1 MIGKA
6 DDELVVGETGLT
18 ETQTTP
24 PGVLAIWNSCV
35 PGREAEFE
43 EWYQHEHF
51 HERIAVPG
59 FLLGRRYEAVRGAPQ
74 YFCFYLTQSP
84 DVLRSPAY
92 LERLNN
98 PTPQTRKIMSGPFR
112 DMIRTACGVSVRLG
126 VMRGAVAV
134 TVRFTRPPAL
144 SVLQDT
150 AKELAADKAVACA
163 EIWQARS
170 AAEFPVSE
178 EERVRGGDARIE
190 ACLMVE
196 TLRLADA
203 ETIAAALANRFQES
217 APASAVGIYRLLC
230 EIRSG

>member
-1 MIGKA
+1 
-6 DDELVVGETGLT
+6 LT
-18 ETQTTP
+18 QTQTTQ

-84 DVLRSPAY
+84 GVLKSPAY

-112 DMIRTACGVSVRLG
+112 DMIRTVCSRSARLG

-134 TVRFTRPPAL
+134 TIRFTKPPAPSL
-144 SVLQDT
+144 LQDT
-150 AKELAADKAVACA
+150 ANEFAADKAVACV
-163 EIWQARS
+163 EIWQAAS

-196 TLRLADA
+196 TLRPAAA
-203 ETIAAALANRFQES
+203 ETIAAALADRF
-217 APASAVGIYRLLC
+217 PAGAVGIYRLLC
-230 EIRSG
+230 EIGSG

>member
-1 MIGKA
+1 LS
-6 DDELVVGETGLT
+6 D
-18 ETQTTP
+18 TQTTQ
-24 PGVLAIWNSCV
+24 PGVLAIWNSCA

-84 DVLRSPAY
+84 GVLKSPAY
-92 LERLNN
+92 LERLDN

-112 DMIRTACGVSVRLG
+112 DMVRTACSLSLRIG

-134 TVRFTRPPAL
+134 TVRFTKPPAL

-150 AKELAADKAVACA
+150 AKELMADKAVACA

-178 EERVRGGDARIE
+178 EERVRGGDDRIE
-190 ACLMVE
+190 ACLMVD

-203 ETIAAALANRFQES
+203 ETIATALADRFAE
-217 APASAVGIYRLLC
+217 SAVGIYRLLC
-230 EIRSG
+230 EIRKE

>member
-1 MIGKA
+1 
-6 DDELVVGETGLT
+6 LT
-18 ETQTTP
+18 ETRTTQ
-24 PGVLAIWNSCV
+24 PGVLAIWNSCA

-84 DVLRSPAY
+84 GVLKSPAY
-92 LERLNN
+92 LERLDN

-112 DMIRTACGVSVRLG
+112 DMIRTVCSRSVRLG
-126 VMRGAVAV
+126 AMRGAVAV
-134 TVRFTRPPAL
+134 TVRFTRPPAMSL
-144 SVLQDT
+144 LQDT
-150 AKELAADKAVACA
+150 AKELAADKAVACV
-163 EIWQARS
+163 EIWQAAS

-190 ACLMVE
+190 ACLVVE

-203 ETIAAALANRFQES
+203 EAVAATLADRFE
-217 APASAVGIYRLLC
+217 AGAVGIYRLLC

>member
-1 MIGKA
+1 
-6 DDELVVGETGLT
+6 LT

-74 YFCFYLTQSP
+74 YFCFYLTQAP

-112 DMIRTACGVSVRLG
+112 DMVRTACGLAARFG
-126 VMRGAVAV
+126 VMRGSIAV
-134 TVRFTRPPAL
+134 TVRFTRPPAM
-144 SVLQDT
+144 SVLQDA

-163 EIWQARS
+163 EVWQARS

-178 EERVRGGDARIE
+178 EERVRGGDERIE
-190 ACLMVE
+190 ACLVVE

-203 ETIAAALANRFQES
+203 EAIAATLAKRFDGG
-217 APASAVGIYRLLC
+217 AVGIYRLLC
-230 EIRSG
+230 EIRKE